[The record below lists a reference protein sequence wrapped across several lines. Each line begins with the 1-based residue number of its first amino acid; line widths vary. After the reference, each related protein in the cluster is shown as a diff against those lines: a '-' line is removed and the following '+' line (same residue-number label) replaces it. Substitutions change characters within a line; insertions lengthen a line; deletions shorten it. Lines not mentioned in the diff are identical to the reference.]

1 MSRRAFTL
9 LELVVVL
16 TILALLSGS
25 AIWFVRLPVRTAQKE
40 QLHDQIKLL
49 DAIARSH
56 ASKDGTATLTIYP
69 QEGTM
74 VLSSAS
80 GSVISDA
87 TLPATLKL
95 MAIRTASGKI
105 QTSKTQI
112 AYTRSSSDSF
122 GILLGGKGVRP
133 EWTVVC
139 GLTGTAYRCSEV
151 EGEQL
156 LSVFAKLQTG
166 RDSD

>member
-1 MSRRAFTL
+1 MCKHAFTL

-16 TILALLSGS
+16 TIVALLSSS
-25 AIWFVRLPVRTAQKE
+25 AVWFVRLPVRAAQKE
-40 QLHDQIKLL
+40 QIHEQIKLF
-49 DAIARSH
+49 DAFARGH
-56 ASKDGTATLTIYP
+56 AAKDGAATLTITP
-69 QEGTM
+69 QAGTI
-74 VLSSAS
+74 VVSSAS
-80 GSVISDA
+80 QAAISDFA
-87 TLPATLKL
+87 LPASLKI
-95 MAIRTASGKI
+95 MAIRTALGKS

-122 GILLGGKGVRP
+122 GILVGGKGVRP

-151 EGEQL
+151 EGEKL